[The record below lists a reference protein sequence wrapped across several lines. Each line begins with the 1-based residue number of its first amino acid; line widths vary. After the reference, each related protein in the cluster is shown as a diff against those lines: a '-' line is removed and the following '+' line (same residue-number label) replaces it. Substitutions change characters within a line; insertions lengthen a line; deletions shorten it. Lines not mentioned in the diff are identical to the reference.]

1 MPDLEELFD
10 VLVADAARGTR
21 ARGASAA
28 VTRARRRRASLAM
41 GVAAVVAIGGALVG
55 STLDRSGQSAPI
67 GDTSTPPLPTAPS
80 VVVTPR
86 IEGRPGSPEEL
97 DGILARSPG
106 WGPAPTRMDG
116 YDYVPRTQCS
126 TWAWSAISTT
136 IKEMPMSGE
145 RHFVGIGE
153 FRFSSRTRAS
163 ASMAE
168 LVDDLGSCTVAS
180 WQTRPIAG
188 TGAVLASGTWASAW
202 ILQDGATVVV
212 LNAAMLAGP
221 ATPDVQTRVL
231 SWLVDHDARQRRD

>member
-1 MPDLEELFD
+1 MPDLDDLFD
-10 VLVADAARGTR
+10 VLVADATRGTR

-55 STLDRSGQSAPI
+55 STLVRSGQSAPI
-67 GDTSTPPLPTAPS
+67 GDTTTPPPPSVPS
-80 VVVTPR
+80 VVVPR
-86 IEGRPGSPEEL
+86 VEGRPGSREEL

-106 WGPAPTRMDG
+106 WGSPPAMMPG
-116 YDYVPRTQCS
+116 YDYVPRTECS
-126 TWAWSAISTT
+126 TWAFSAISTS
-136 IKEMPMSGE
+136 IREIEMTGE

-153 FRFSSRTRAS
+153 FRFSSRTQAA

-168 LVDDLGSCTVAS
+168 LVDDLGSCPHAS
-180 WQTRPIAG
+180 WQTQPIAA
-188 TGAVLASGTWASAW
+188 TGAVLASGPWASAW

-231 SWLVDHDARQRRD
+231 RWIVDHDARKRRG